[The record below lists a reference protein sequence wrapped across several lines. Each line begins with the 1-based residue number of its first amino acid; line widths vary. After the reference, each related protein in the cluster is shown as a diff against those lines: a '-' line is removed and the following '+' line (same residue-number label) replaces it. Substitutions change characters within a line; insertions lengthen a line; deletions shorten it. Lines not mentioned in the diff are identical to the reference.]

1 MECLA
6 VSLVGYL
13 TAFLQLWP
21 SKMDIYCQMFN
32 QGGEEMGEKV
42 KITADWE
49 LMAYSHWE
57 KKITE
62 TLRIP
67 WIKMVFGN

>member
-1 MECLA
+1 
-6 VSLVGYL
+6 
-13 TAFLQLWP
+13 
-21 SKMDIYCQMFN
+21 MFN

-57 KKITE
+57 KKNY
-62 TLRIP
+62 
-67 WIKMVFGN
+67 WNIKDTMNKDGFWKLTYF